1 MNEAG
6 GDTMKKNAWK
16 IIVAAILVAVA
27 LGLRF
32 SGITDYVTL
41 ESVQRESDR
50 LAALVR
56 EDLLL
61 WALLFTAF
69 YSIWAAFA
77 LPMAA
82 VLSIAAGFLFGLLG
96 LLPVLAGATL
106 GATIAFFAS
115 RYLVGNIIQKRF
127 GDRVARFN
135 QELERHGHRYLLTL
149 RLIPIFPFF
158 LINVGAGLTRI
169 PAITYVWTTALGIIP
184 GAFVFVY
191 AGTRLHAIEKVSDII
206 SPGVLSALILLGL
219 FASIPTIY
227 MKIRERKRTP
237 EGE

>member
-1 MNEAG
+1 
-6 GDTMKKNAWK
+6 MKKNAWK
-16 IIVAAILVAVA
+16 IAAAVILVAIA

-50 LAALVR
+50 LADLVR

-61 WALLFTAF
+61 WALAFTAF
-69 YSIWAAFA
+69 YSVWAAFA
-77 LPMAA
+77 LPMAS
-82 VLSIAAGFLFGLLG
+82 VLSIAAGFLFGLMG
-96 LLPVLAGATL
+96 LFPVLAGATL
-106 GATIAFFAS
+106 GATLAFLAS
-115 RYLVGNIIQKRF
+115 RYLVGNIIQQRF
-127 GDRVARFN
+127 GERVERFN
-135 QELERHGHRYLLTL
+135 RELERHGHRYLLTL
-149 RLIPIFPFF
+149 RLIPLFPFF

-169 PAITYVWTTALGIIP
+169 SAFTYIWTTALGIIP

-191 AGTRLHAIEKVSDII
+191 AGTRLHQIEKVSDII

-227 MKIRERKRTP
+227 MKIREKRQAKKS
-237 EGE
+237 E